1 MIKTRTGV
9 TEIKGSRAEILAD
22 ITVIFKAL
30 SERTGITREEII
42 MALNNAEKSASE
54 IGEGIKNI
62 DEEIRG
68 LLEEI
73 EQKIKE
79 IRRGQNDLQ

>member
-1 MIKTRTGV
+1 MIKTRMGT
-9 TEIKGSRAEILAD
+9 TEIKGRRAEVITD

-30 SERTGITREEII
+30 LEATDITREEII
-42 MALNNAEKSASE
+42 EALDNAEKSASE
-54 IGEGIKNI
+54 IDGEIENI

-68 LLEEI
+68 LLKEI

-79 IRRGQNDLQ
+79 MEEGTR

>member
-9 TEIKGSRAEILAD
+9 TEIKGRRSEIRGD
-22 ITVIFKAL
+22 IAVIFKVL
-30 SERTGITREEII
+30 LEKTDITREEII
-42 MALNNAEKSASE
+42 EALDDAEKSASE
-54 IGEGIKNI
+54 IDKEIKNI

-79 IRRGQNDLQ
+79 IRRDQNDLQ